1 MNLLDIVTLDCI
13 KAPLAAENKQAAI
26 HELIDLL
33 AAAGRVSDSAGL
45 KEAVW
50 QREQIRTT
58 GIGAGLAIPHGK
70 STGVSSLAIA
80 VGKPARPMEFQ
91 AIDNK
96 PVRLVI
102 LLASPPDKTSD
113 HIQAL
118 AHISRLMNMDEF
130 REQVYSAQD
139 AAAIYDLFRQQET
152 GS

>member
-1 MNLLDIVTLDCI
+1 MKLLDIVTPDCI

-26 HELIDLL
+26 YELIDVL
-33 AAAGRVSDSAGL
+33 AGAARVKDPAGL
-45 KEAVW
+45 RDAVW

-70 STGVSSLAIA
+70 SSGVSSLAIA
-80 VGKPARPMEFQ
+80 IGKPARPMDFQ

-118 AHISRLMNMDEF
+118 AHISRLMTMEDF
-130 REQVYSAQD
+130 RERMYAAQD
-139 AAAIYDLFRQQET
+139 ALAIYDLLRQQE
-152 GS
+152 SPS

>member
-1 MNLLDIVTLDCI
+1 MKLLDIVTPDCI

-26 HELIDLL
+26 YELIDVL
-33 AAAGRVSDSAGL
+33 AKAGRVLDPAAL
-45 KEAVW
+45 REAVW

-70 STGVSSLAIA
+70 SPGVASLAIA
-80 VGKPARPMEFQ
+80 IGKPARPMDFQ

-96 PVRLVI
+96 PVRLII

-118 AHISRLMNMDEF
+118 AHISRLMTMEDF
-130 REQVYSAQD
+130 RERMYAAQT
-139 AAAIYDLFRQQET
+139 AAEIYNLLKQQE
-152 GS
+152 GVA